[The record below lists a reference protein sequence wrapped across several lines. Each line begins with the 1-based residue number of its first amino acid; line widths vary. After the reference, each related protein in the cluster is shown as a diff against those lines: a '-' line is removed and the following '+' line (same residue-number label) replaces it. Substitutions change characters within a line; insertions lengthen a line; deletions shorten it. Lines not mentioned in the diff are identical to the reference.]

1 MFPAPLSAR
10 REVVMRPIRRVS
22 ALVAMLAVTGACLH
36 AQAAPPTGRVTV
48 TFTVNRSMKIA
59 SDQLAVWI
67 EDEKG
72 AFVRTLFVTD
82 FTGRRSGWKARAQ
95 TVPTWVIASDAKN
108 TARSEI
114 DAVSGA
120 TPKNGSLSVVWDL
133 KDRKGTTVPPGN
145 YRYRIEGNI
154 SWENRVLWTGTV
166 RVGAARDSTGA
177 TAVYSPP
184 GAEKLG
190 SFITEVS
197 AVFEPGK

>member
-1 MFPAPLSAR
+1 M
-10 REVVMRPIRRVS
+10 
-22 ALVAMLAVTGACLH
+22 LVAMLAVMGARLS
-36 AQAAPPTGRVTV
+36 AQAALPTGKVTV
-48 TFTVNRSMKIA
+48 TLTVNRSMKIA

-82 FTGRRSGWKARAQ
+82 FAGRRAGWKARPQ
-95 TVPTWVIASDAKN
+95 TTPTWVVASDAKN

-114 DAVSGA
+114 DAVSAATPRNGTVSVAWDLQDRNGA
-120 TPKNGSLSVVWDL
+120 T
-133 KDRKGTTVPPGN
+133 VPAGA

-154 SWENRVLWTGTV
+154 SWENTVLWTGTI
-166 RVGAARDSTGA
+166 RVGAARNSSRA
-177 TAVYSPP
+177 AVVYSPA